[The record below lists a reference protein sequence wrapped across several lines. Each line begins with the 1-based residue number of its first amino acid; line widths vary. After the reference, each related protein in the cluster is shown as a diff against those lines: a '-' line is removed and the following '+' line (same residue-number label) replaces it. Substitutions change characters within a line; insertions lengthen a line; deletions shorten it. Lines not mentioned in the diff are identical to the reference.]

1 MIKSPGNRTSG
12 IPALEIAGLG
22 MILVATILLVTQ
34 LASFSSLRR
43 QMPPG
48 LVMASVPVSGLTR
61 AEAQAYVE
69 QVYGRPISV
78 YYQDQEIRLN
88 PDQVGFRINAEA
100 MFARAGEVR
109 TENTFWSVFWDYL
122 RLGSQSASNV
132 DLVAEYSPE
141 LLRAWVADVAA
152 RYDRPPLP
160 AQPVLDT
167 LSYAPGEP
175 GYTLDQEAAIAQLD
189 EALRRPTDRTVNL
202 IIEEQSA

>member
-78 YYQDQEIRLN
+78 YYRDQEIRLS
-88 PDQVGFRINAEA
+88 PDQVGLRINTEA
-100 MFARAGEVR
+100 MFSSAGEVR
-109 TENTFWSVFWDYL
+109 TDTTFWSGFWDYL
-122 RLGSQSASNV
+122 WLRPQSATSV

-141 LLRAWVADVAA
+141 LLRAWVADVAT

-175 GYTLDQEAAIAQLD
+175 GYTLDQEAAIAQL
-189 EALRRPTDRTVNL
+189 EDRKSVV
-202 IIEEQSA
+202 